1 MAISQDMRANTTP
14 IGPYFLS
21 SEMTVPEK
29 INENT
34 SSIPTQN
41 SAVATAD
48 GSRARHDTLPESK
61 NHIVPHQKR
70 VSPTNAKMATSHR
83 PTALRNQGP
92 PRRPGDAA
100 NGHHEPYEPT
110 ADVLQT
116 SSLQLERALIEVLH
130 SARCRDPPRM
140 KNR

>member
-34 SSIPTQN
+34 TSIPTQK

-48 GSRARHDTLPESK
+48 GKRARHETLAESR

-83 PTALRNQGP
+83 PTALRNHGP
-92 PRRPGDAA
+92 ATAARETQPTVTTSHTNRR
-100 NGHHEPYEPT
+100 T
-110 ADVLQT
+110 DVLQT
-116 SSLQLERALIEVLH
+116 SSLQFEGALVEILH
-130 SARCRDPPRM
+130 R
-140 KNR
+140 